1 MGIFVQFIRA
11 KFFASKK
18 SHCGKGKHALSVYN
32 RNKSIENTK
41 ALKSIRRREFINGLS
56 ALSAGVFIHGQANAG
71 LRPKIF
77 SDDIR
82 IGIVGLSV
90 HSAAF
95 TKLLNDPLKDATLAG
110 CRVNLFYHPKGNPDV
125 DFTPEQ
131 LQKFESEMVD
141 AGAKRVGSMDELL
154 SQVDAVMIE
163 TNDGRPHLAE
173 VMPVFKAGKPVFI
186 DKPVADTLS
195 GVVEV
200 YKNAERYKVPVF
212 SSSALR
218 YIDSAVTVNHD
229 DVLGAFTYSPAPIQA
244 SHTDLFW
251 YGIHGVELLY
261 AVMGPGCK
269 EVTHIHHTDKEDL
282 VIGFWENGR
291 VGTFRGIRD
300 GKRDYGGTVF
310 GRNANVILG
319 TFGGYKPLVEQIAAF
334 FRTRVPPVSPKET
347 IELYTFMEAAQE
359 SRKKGGA
366 KISLE
371 KILSKAK

>member
-1 MGIFVQFIRA
+1 MQKI
-11 KFFASKK
+11 K
-18 SHCGKGKHALSVYN
+18 
-32 RNKSIENTK
+32 
-41 ALKSIRRREFINGLS
+41 RREFINGLS
-56 ALSAGVFIHGQANAG
+56 ALSAGVFISGHSNAG
-71 LRPKIF
+71 SLVPKILP
-77 SDDIR
+77 SNIR

-95 TKLLNDPLKDATLAG
+95 TKLLNDPQKDATLAG
-110 CRVNLFYHPKGNPDV
+110 CTMNLFYHPKGNADV

-131 LQKFESEMVD
+131 LQKFESEIVSC
-141 AGAKRVGSMDELL
+141 GGKRAGSMDELL

-163 TNDGRPHLAE
+163 TNDGRPHLTE

-186 DKPVADTLS
+186 DKPVAATLS
-195 GVVEV
+195 GVVEI

-218 YIDSAVTVNHD
+218 YIESAMKINRT
-229 DVLGAFTYSPAPIQA
+229 DVLGAFTYSPAPTQA

-261 AVMGPGCK
+261 TVMGTGCK
-269 EVTHIHHTDKEDL
+269 EVSHIHSTEKEDL
-282 VIGFWENGR
+282 VVGFWENGR

-300 GKRDYGGTVF
+300 GRRDYGGTVF
-310 GRNANVILG
+310 GRNVNVTLG
-319 TFGGYKPLVEQIAAF
+319 TFGGYKPLVEQVVVF
-334 FRTRVPPVSPKET
+334 FRTGVPPVSPQET

-366 KISLE
+366 KVSIE